1 MGRRPLFPD
10 DQPMRTLTA
19 LALLPLAAPLAAQ
32 TTPAAPPASG
42 SDSVVVEKVVAVVG
56 DTALLL
62 SDVRTRVQQEI
73 AQSGQPAPTDP
84 AKLEQLARTTMDQM
98 VEDMIIV
105 EAARREKLVVAD
117 DEVKARVDEQI
128 QGLVQRFG
136 GSVARFD
143 QALAAEGMTEAQY
156 RASLDGPVRDQ
167 LLVQQYM
174 REKLQGRARPVISE
188 DQLRAAFAEHKD
200 ALGTRPADVS
210 FQQVMIEPQASD
222 SANAAALKTARDVLE
237 QLMKGGDFAVLAKR
251 YSDDPGTKEQGG
263 SLGWFKQ
270 GRMVKPFE
278 DAVFA
283 MRPGQTSGI
292 VKTEFGYHI
301 IRLDKVR
308 GPEREARHILIKPE
322 INEADIARA
331 RVRADSV
338 ATAIRGFSS
347 ASADSTRITGGA
359 SVAALAKQYGTKPE
373 ESDLAHIPIAN
384 LPPAYTEPLKNA
396 KPGDVVGPIQ
406 IDLPSGTTFAVV
418 KVTSSRPEGEYT
430 LDDVRTQLTEQLQQ
444 QKMMDQLLQDLKRQT
459 FVNVLM

>member
-1 MGRRPLFPD
+1 MGRRPLSPD
-10 DQPMRTLTA
+10 DPTMRTLTA
-19 LALLPLAAPLAAQ
+19 LALLLLAAPLAAQ

-62 SDVRTRVQQEI
+62 SDVHTRVQQEI

-136 GSVARFD
+136 GSVTRFD

-156 RASLDGPVRDQ
+156 RASLEGPVRDQ

-308 GPEREARHILIKPE
+308 GPSAR
-322 INEADIARA
+322 RA
-331 RVRADSV
+331 
-338 ATAIRGFSS
+338 TSS
-347 ASADSTRITGGA
+347 SSRRSTRRTSPAPACARTRWRRRSGA
-359 SVAALAKQYGTKPE
+359 SRAPPRIRPGSRAA
-373 ESDLAHIPIAN
+373 
-384 LPPAYTEPLKNA
+384 PASPRWRSSMA
-396 KPGDVVGPIQ
+396 
-406 IDLPSGTTFAVV
+406 PSRKSPTWPTSRSPTFRRR
-418 KVTSSRPEGEYT
+418 TRSR
-430 LDDVRTQLTEQLQQ
+430 
-444 QKMMDQLLQDLKRQT
+444 
-459 FVNVLM
+459 